1 MTTNSTLA
9 PSAHTPTRRE
19 LLMAAPVAAVAL
31 AVPVAALAATPA
43 ADAKIVAAW
52 AEWQAA
58 RRALDEM
65 DDDLLGCETEEENAL
80 WDRVNAAEATIHR
93 TTATTPQGL
102 SYKLW
107 LNLDHS
113 VTKRDHDAAV
123 RSCNLPALVGMM
135 RDLDWREQLIVSAL
149 QSLSAMEGR

>member
-1 MTTNSTLA
+1 MST
-9 PSAHTPTRRE
+9 TPTRRDI
-19 LLMAAPVAAVAL
+19 LKAAPIAAVAL
-31 AVPVAALAATPA
+31 AVPVTALAATPA
-43 ADAKIVAAW
+43 ADAKIAAAW

-58 RRALDEM
+58 RRELDEM
-65 DDDLLGCETEEENAL
+65 DDDLFGCETEEENAL
-80 WDRVNAAEATIHR
+80 WDRVNAAEAIIHG

-113 VTKRDHDAAV
+113 VTKRNHDAAV
-123 RSCNLPALVGMM
+123 RFCNLPALVGMM

-149 QSLSAMEGR
+149 QSLSTMGSV

>member
-1 MTTNSTLA
+1 MTT
-9 PSAHTPTRRE
+9 AHFATRRD
-19 LLMAAPVAAVAL
+19 LLKAAPIAAVALAAPVAAFAE
-31 AVPVAALAATPA
+31 TPA
-43 ADAKIVAAW
+43 ADAKIIAAW

-58 RRALDEM
+58 RRELEEM
-65 DDDLLGCETEEENAL
+65 DDDLLGCETDEENAL
-80 WDRVNAAEATIHR
+80 WDRVNAAEAVIHG
-93 TTATTPQGL
+93 TTATTPRGL

-113 VTKRDHDAAV
+113 VTKRDQDAAV

-149 QSLSAMEGR
+149 QSLSAMVSA